1 MITRRSPV
9 GAQTILTVQELGE
22 VEATSR
28 LNGDY
33 VTRPVLFIFFLDYW
47 QVTLIWSPYG
57 DASLIRSFTY

>member
-47 QVTLIWSPYG
+47 
-57 DASLIRSFTY
+57 